1 MERTHWQTLTE
12 EEIFWWDKWL
22 RTQGD
27 QWPDDFARRIDPAQ
41 PLPPLIE
48 QALAASGAP
57 SGSRLRIL
65 DLGSGPLTNVGSRSE
80 RYQAEVVPVDPLAEA
95 YNRLIDKYGVIA
107 PNPTSV
113 AEAEHLDRRFPPH
126 SFDVVWACNSLDHSH
141 DPVLGLYQA
150 FQVLKPGGHL
160 ILTFHR
166 NEADHGGYEGLHN
179 WNFDMRNGAFV
190 IESRGRLVNMS
201 TKLLPFAAIRVLFKQ
216 PPKSF
221 KSRVTLDFEKQ
232 AEMSLFDLVA
242 T

>member
-1 MERTHWQTLTE
+1 MDRTRWQALTPE
-12 EEIFWWDKWL
+12 ETAWWDTWL
-22 RTQGD
+22 RTKGD
-27 QWPDDFARRIDPAQ
+27 QWPDDFARRIDAAQ

-48 QALAASGAP
+48 ELLAESGTP
-57 SGSRLRIL
+57 NGSRLRIL
-65 DLGSGPLTNVGSRSE
+65 DLGSGPLTNVGARSE
-80 RYQAEVVPVDPLAEA
+80 RYEVEVVPVDPLADE
-95 YNRLIDKYGVIA
+95 YNRLIDKYGIVA
-107 PNPTSV
+107 PNPTSA
-113 AEAEHLDRRFPPH
+113 AEAERLDHRFPPH
-126 SFDVVWACNSLDHSH
+126 SFDLVWACNSLDHSH

-190 IESRGRLVNMS
+190 IESRGRLVDMS
-201 TKLLPFAAIRVLFKQ
+201 AKLRPCTKLRVLFKQ
-216 PPKSF
+216 PAKTF

-232 AEMSLFDLVA
+232 SDLSIFDLVA